1 LAWELDRRIYCGV
14 APSAALF
21 DLRLSRVF
29 DDRMLDTL
37 EGFAPTQMEFE
48 VRQMPIRHLRAGMVI
63 ERDISTTDGHLLIL
77 KKGTVLNELWIERL
91 ANFANARS
99 VPELVSA
106 RIPRPVGQ
114 TTGGAAKEGV
124 LS

>member
-1 LAWELDRRIYCGV
+1 MDA
-14 APSAALF
+14 
-21 DLRLSRVF
+21 
-29 DDRMLDTL
+29 L

-48 VRQMPIRHLRAGMVI
+48 VRQIPIRQLRAGMVI
-63 ERDISTTDGHLLIL
+63 ERDISTTDGNLLIL
-77 KKGTVLNELWIERL
+77 KKGTILNELWIERL

-106 RIPRPVGQ
+106 RVPGPSAQSRV
-114 TTGGAAKEGV
+114 AEGV